1 MKKNLFFL
9 LTFVLLASCNQ
20 SPKGKATADYSTEA
34 WSFVE
39 AGECD
44 SAQNAYSMYLQ
55 SGHDS
60 LPDLEEAIRKCRF
73 NSMIMELETEAA
85 KQDPSSLDRIDI
97 SPEQIHLLFME
108 DDNQQ

>member
-9 LTFVLLASCNQ
+9 LTFVLLAGCHQ
-20 SPKGKATADYSTEA
+20 SPKGNAIDDYRQEA
-34 WSFVE
+34 WSFIE

-55 SGHDS
+55 AGGDS
-60 LPDLEEAIRKCRF
+60 LLDLEDAIRKCRF
-73 NSMIMELETEAA
+73 DSMIMELEKEAA
-85 KQDPSSLDRIDI
+85 KQDPNSISRIDI
-97 SPEQIHLLFME
+97 PSEQIHQLFIE